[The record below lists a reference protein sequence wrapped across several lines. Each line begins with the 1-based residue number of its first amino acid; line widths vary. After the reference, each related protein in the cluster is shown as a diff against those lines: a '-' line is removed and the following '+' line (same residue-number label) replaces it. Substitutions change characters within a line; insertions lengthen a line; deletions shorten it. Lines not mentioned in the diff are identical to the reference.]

1 MVLVMHLSNNCK
13 ISCWFIEMEFYNSFG
28 GAAFVSLDCLPS
40 QQRREAIRALNPR
53 KEHESYVISVAL
65 DSQGLIWR
73 LLTVIYQIFQYLL
86 ESEDA
91 SV

>member
-28 GAAFVSLDCLPS
+28 GAAIFVSLEHFIAPALDLMPCLPS

-53 KEHESYVISVAL
+53 KEHKSYVIYPRISTNPSRCV
-65 DSQGLIWR
+65 
-73 LLTVIYQIFQYLL
+73 
-86 ESEDA
+86 
-91 SV
+91 